1 MMFALGAG
9 EIVESKVS
17 YFERSMPSGDL
28 QKVASIFHYVQ
39 VNEPRPMVKSQFI
52 IEVVVYE

>member
-1 MMFALGAG
+1 MMFTLGAG
-9 EIVESKVS
+9 EIVESKAS
-17 YFERSMPSGDL
+17 YFERSMRSGDL
-28 QKVASIFHYVQ
+28 QKVASIFDYVQ